1 MVPNASEMI
10 QRTCKSAGMPRHA
23 PMCTLSTPT
32 PDPATASVAAFWL
45 WLMMMFLTV
54 GQETKARGENGKWR
68 YLREEA
74 GQRESCG

>member
-1 MVPNASEMI
+1 
-10 QRTCKSAGMPRHA
+10 
-23 PMCTLSTPT
+23 MCTLSTPT

-45 WLMMMFLTV
+45 WLMMMFLTF

-74 GQRESCG
+74 GQRESCGGNLPRQVLLATRCTSCLVA